1 MVINHADV
9 EELVTESQRLRD
21 ELMRTAAK
29 LEAFSEQLLVEVH
42 QLREAAGDGDGSGDT
57 GTDTPSS

>member
-1 MVINHADV
+1 MINHGDV

-29 LEAFSEQLLVEVH
+29 LESFSEQLLIEVAL
-42 QLREAAGDGDGSGDT
+42 LREVADNGDGSGNQR
-57 GTDTPSS
+57 TDPPGG